1 MKTYHRSLAFTLVEL
16 LVVMAIIALLISLL
30 LPAIQ
35 AAREAA
41 RRTQCGNQMRQIALA
56 MLTYQEALKSF
67 PPGNLVLDE
76 HLDSACHAIKPTATT
91 AGGYVEGEDRVYC
104 GSFGWP
110 VFILDYMEQTQLS
123 DRLNTSLL
131 SYTFDGGTGS
141 HHEGETHGDADP
153 NRLGAEHMP
162 PTFSCPSAT
171 RLAGVVG
178 NKDYA
183 VNGGIGLPER
193 QVRSTTAVFYCNSG
207 TRLADVADGSTNTF
221 MLLESCHY
229 GWWDSTGTASTTAST
244 GKTERV
250 KNGSNP
256 FYWLD
261 EGGQGYVVAS
271 TDTTKLRINNRYTP
285 SATRVARG
293 DHPSGINVALCD
305 ASATFISNKIAFEIY
320 EAMMTRAGGEAAK
333 LP

>member
-1 MKTYHRSLAFTLVEL
+1 MKNFLRSRAFTLVEL
-16 LVVMAIIALLISLL
+16 LVVMAIISLLISLL

-41 RRTQCGNQMRQIALA
+41 RRVQCANQMRQIALA
-56 MLTYQEALKSF
+56 MLNYHEALKSL
-67 PPGNLVLDE
+67 PPGNIVFDE
-76 HLDSACHAIKPTATT
+76 YLDSACHAIKPTATT
-91 AGGYVEGEDRVYC
+91 TADGSNIYAAGEDRIYC

-141 HHEGETHGDADP
+141 NHVASTHGNIA
-153 NRLGAEHMP
+153 NRLGAEQMP

-171 RLAGVVG
+171 RLPGIAG

-193 QVRSTTAVFYCNSG
+193 QVRSTASATGVFYCNSG
-207 TRLADVADGSTNTF
+207 TRLADIADGTTNTF

-229 GWWDSTGTASTTAST
+229 GWWDSTGAGET
-244 GKTERV
+244 TERV

-256 FYWLD
+256 FYWVD
-261 EGGQGYVVAS
+261 EAGQGYVVS
-271 TDTTKLRINNRYTP
+271 TNDTTKLRINNRFVASP
-285 SATRVARG
+285 TRVARG

-305 ASATFISNKIAFEIY
+305 ATVTFISNKLAFEIY
-320 EAMMTRAGGEAAK
+320 EGMMTRAGGESVK